1 MPANSHGSWPISN
14 FIWVAHSLQWVVERK
29 KVLLVLFV
37 CIVMELAFSAVLRSV
52 GSAVTFSLTC
62 QVSLSLRIRAL
73 LESDGARSFELS
85 SPFSVLYLK

>member
-1 MPANSHGSWPISN
+1 MVPGPLATSFGW
-14 FIWVAHSLQWVVERK
+14 FIHYSGLWRGK
-29 KVLLVLFV
+29 IVLLVLFV

-52 GSAVTFSLTC
+52 GSAITFSLTC

-73 LESDGARSFELS
+73 LQSDGARSFELS